1 MVNALCNFAKT
12 GNPNNADKN
21 DWKPT
26 TANQKQI
33 MMWGEEMPHMGKPS
47 QLKLWYT
54 MFTNKAVGE

>member
-12 GNPNNADKN
+12 ANPNGEGVAN
-21 DWKPT
+21 WKPT
-26 TANQKQI
+26 TVSQKQI
-33 MMWGEEMPHMGKPS
+33 MLWGEDMPHMGKPS